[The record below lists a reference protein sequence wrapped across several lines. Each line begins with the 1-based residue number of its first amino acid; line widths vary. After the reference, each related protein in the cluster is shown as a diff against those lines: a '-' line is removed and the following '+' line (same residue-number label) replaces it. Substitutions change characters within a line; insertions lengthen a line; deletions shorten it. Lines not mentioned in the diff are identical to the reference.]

1 MTPPLI
7 RPFADADLDAAAE
20 VHAQAFPRQQAS
32 REWLACNAG
41 AFPRMQLFVAEEA
54 GRVIGYA
61 LWTQKAG
68 FRPEAVLE
76 LEHIAVAPAH
86 QGRGVGEALIRQSL
100 AAVAEQL
107 AERGAR
113 LKRVLVTTRAD
124 NAAQRLYRRVLG
136 AEVEATITGLY
147 SADEVLMVA
156 RDPLGALASG
166 S

>member
-1 MTPPLI
+1 VSELLI
-7 RPFADADLDAAAE
+7 RRLADADLDAAAD

-32 REWLACNAG
+32 REWLACNAR

-54 GRVIGYA
+54 RQVIGYA
-61 LWTQKAG
+61 MWAQKAG
-68 FRPEAVLE
+68 FRAEAVLE
-76 LEHIAVAPAH
+76 LEQIAVAPAH
-86 QGRGVGEALIRQSL
+86 QGRGVGEALIRRSL
-100 AAVAEQL
+100 AAVVEHL

-113 LKRVLVTTRAD
+113 LKNVLVTTRAD

-156 RDPLGALASG
+156 RAPLDALAAG

>member
-1 MTPPLI
+1 MI

-20 VHAQAFPRQQAS
+20 VHAQTFPRQQAS
-32 REWLACNAG
+32 RARLACSAR
-41 AFPRMQLFVAEEA
+41 AFPRMQIFVPEAA

-61 LWTQKAG
+61 LWTHRAG
-68 FRPEAVLE
+68 FRAEAVLE
-76 LEHIAVAPAH
+76 LEQIAVAPAH
-86 QGRGVGEALIRQSL
+86 QARGVGEALIRQSL
-100 AAVAEQL
+100 AAGVEQR

-113 LKRVLVTTRAD
+113 LKSVLVTTRAD

-156 RDPLGALASG
+156 RDPVGALASE